1 MSDIRAIA
9 SASAPWSIGGAWIAQ
24 LRRSSEITVREC
36 AEQIG
41 APSARWAEDVE
52 AGLRPVP
59 SSMYAAYAK
68 TFGVDL
74 RDFAATCLRHYD
86 NKAFEALF
94 GVEEQDFSAAA

>member
-1 MSDIRAIA
+1 MSEIRAIA
-9 SASAPWSIGGAWIAQ
+9 STAAPWGRGGAWISH
-24 LRRSSEITVREC
+24 LRRSSEITLREC

-41 APSARWAEDVE
+41 APSVRWAEDVE

-68 TFGVDL
+68 VFGLDL

-86 NKAFEALF
+86 RKAFEALF
-94 GVEEQDFSAAA
+94 GVESQEFSAAA